1 MRRLLG
7 RFVLVVTITGLLPV
21 CVVEHHVAQADPPAL
36 INIDGSSTVYPLTEA
51 IAEGFQQASRWRV
64 QVTVGLA
71 GTGGGFTRFCRG
83 EIDIVDASRP
93 ILKDEMDVCRKHGIA
108 YYELPVAFDAITVVV
123 SPKNTW
129 ATSMT
134 VEELK
139 RIWEPA
145 AQKKITKWSEVR
157 YDWPDAPLVLF
168 GAGSDSGTFDYFT
181 DAIVGRSQ
189 ASRGDYTVSDDHNV
203 LAQRIEDNKN
213 ALGYLPLAYYAAQRK
228 KLKVV
233 SIVGK
238 NGPVFPNAENVVNG
252 SYQPLARPLFIYVSE
267 SASKRTEVQDFVD
280 YYLTEGPTRIAAL
293 QYVPLHAHAYGM
305 ARARFQNGV
314 LGTGFGG
321 GSEIGLA
328 VEAVMNRPPKR

>member
-1 MRRLLG
+1 MRRLMG

-21 CVVEHHVAQADPPAL
+21 CVVEHYVAQADPPAL

-51 IAEGFQQASRWRV
+51 MAEGFQEANRGRV
-64 QVTVGLA
+64 RVTVGLA

-134 VEELK
+134 VEELT

-145 AQKKITKWSEVR
+145 AQKKIMKWSEVR
-157 YDWPDAPLVLF
+157 YDWPDASLVLF

-189 ASRGDYTVSDDHNV
+189 ASRGDYTVSEDRNV

-267 SASKRTEVQDFVD
+267 SASKRSEVQDFVD
-280 YYLTEGPTRIAAL
+280 YYLTEGPTLIAAL

-305 ARARFQNGV
+305 ARARFQKGV
-314 LGTGFGG
+314 MGTGFGG
-321 GSEIGLA
+321 VPEIGLA
-328 VEAVMNRPPKR
+328 VEAVMNRPPTR